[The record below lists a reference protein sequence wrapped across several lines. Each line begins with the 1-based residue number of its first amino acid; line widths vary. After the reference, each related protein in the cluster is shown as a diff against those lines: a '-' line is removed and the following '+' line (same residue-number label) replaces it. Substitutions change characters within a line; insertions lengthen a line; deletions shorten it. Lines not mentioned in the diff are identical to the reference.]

1 MDEGRDETRSIDSHD
16 VHQLPSLWL
25 ATMMEKYSRQI
36 LFAPIGEAGQKRL
49 LHSHVAVIG
58 CGALGGVQIEALAR
72 AGVGRLRLVDRD
84 FVEES
89 NLQRQ
94 IMFDEQDA
102 RDRLPKAIAC
112 QRRVARINS
121 DIQVEALVTDVTNR
135 NIEKIIGDVDLVLDG
150 TDNFET
156 RFLINDACVKWGK
169 PWIYGAVVGSYG
181 LTMTIRPGETPCFRC
196 LLETLPPPGSSPT
209 CDTVGV
215 LLPAVMVVA
224 SIQVAEALKILT
236 GNVEAL
242 HGGLVQVDVW
252 PLALHRISLKNV
264 HRSSDCLTCQRRVFE
279 FLDARTKQMAL
290 TLCGRDAVHI
300 SRVGEA
306 SLNLSDVAERLRP
319 LGEVIVKEFL
329 LIFRVDGYELNLFPD
344 GHCIIKGTTDTT
356 QARSLYARY
365 IGI

>member
-1 MDEGRDETRSIDSHD
+1 
-16 VHQLPSLWL
+16 
-25 ATMMEKYSRQI
+25 MMEKYSRQI

-252 PLALHRISLKNV
+252 PLALHRISLKDV